1 MSEHLFMRRAVVQFV
16 HSYVYSHQDEVLCVC
31 VTGCVTVNS
40 TYAELMVTVKP
51 DKPQLILGHL
61 VFT

>member
-1 MSEHLFMRRAVVQFV
+1 MRRAVVQFV
-16 HSYVYSHQDEVLCVC
+16 RSYVYSHQDEVLCVC
-31 VTGCVTVNS
+31 HRLCNVNS
-40 TYAELMVTVKP
+40 TYADLMVTVKP